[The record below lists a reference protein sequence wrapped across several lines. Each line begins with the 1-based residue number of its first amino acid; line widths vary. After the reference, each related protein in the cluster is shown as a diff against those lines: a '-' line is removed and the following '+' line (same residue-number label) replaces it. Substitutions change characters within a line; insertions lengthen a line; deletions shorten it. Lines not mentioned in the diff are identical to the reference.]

1 MELKEIQE
9 LVKKQLSENKYCNAI
24 GYVTREELLTLYN
37 LATCLVFPSRYEG
50 FGLPVLEAMACGCP
64 LLIADS
70 PTSAAKQFVQ
80 DNGYTFAI
88 DDPQDLADK
97 IYTLYTHPEICE
109 LMSKVSSKQALQF
122 TFEQSVKHM
131 ETFLQSFIHTQ
142 EKTTWNE

>member
-1 MELKEIQE
+1 MTYEYGLQHHVIFTGKIPAASPR
-9 LVKKQLSENKYCNAI
+9 LVQIYQQASVFVLPS
-24 GYVTREELLTLYN
+24 LYE
-37 LATCLVFPSRYEG
+37 TEG
-50 FGLPVLEAMACGCP
+50 MVVLEAMACGCP

-97 IYTLYTHPEICE
+97 IYTLYAHPEICE